1 MTDAEKRAQARRERM
16 TLHKGRLGE
25 PEIDFSPIFG
35 SEAISLV
42 YRLTLASYSLAGQAR
57 ATYTREQIPCK
68 FVPRRPV

>member
-16 TLHKGRLGE
+16 TLRKGRLGE
-25 PEIDFSPIFG
+25 SEVDFTPVFG

-57 ATYTREQIPCK
+57 PTYTREQIPCK
-68 FVPRRPV
+68 FVPRRPG